1 MKDKTK
7 RSLLIAAGALL
18 CVALVFAVGSRLGG
32 LPQTDDPAQ
41 EDGAQDSGAPVVD
54 IDTSKQDNTSSVN
67 VNTDKS
73 GNAYVKVR
81 PGAGADSS
89 GTEQTIQADPVKP
102 EAPEPP
108 AATKDGHTDED
119 IPKSERNAEV
129 PPTYAP
135 EQTTVT
141 PPSEPKGGTFND
153 QGQMYVPGFGYIDGG
168 GESTITVNEDMYEN
182 GNKVGIMD

>member
-18 CVALVFAVGSRLGG
+18 CVALVFAIGSRLGG
-32 LPQTDDPAQ
+32 LPQTNDPAQ
-41 EDGAQDSGAPVVD
+41 EDGAQNSGAPVVD

-67 VNTDKS
+67 ANTDKS
-73 GNAYVKVR
+73 GNADVKAR

-108 AATKDGHTDED
+108 AATEDGHADEN

-141 PPSEPKGGTFND
+141 SPSEPKSGTFND

-168 GESTITVNEDMYEN
+168 GESVGIPADDIYEN
-182 GNKVGIMD
+182 GNKIGIMD

>member
-18 CVALVFAVGSRLGG
+18 CVALVFAIGSRLSG
-32 LPQTDDPAQ
+32 LPHTTAPIQ
-41 EDGAQDSGAPVVD
+41 ENGAQDSTDPVVD
-54 IDTSKQDNTSSVN
+54 IETPTHDDTTVN
-67 VNTDKS
+67 VNLDTSGNTES
-73 GNAYVKVR
+73 GNAK

-108 AATKDGHTDED
+108 EAIKDEHTDD
-119 IPKSERNAEV
+119 DVPKSERNTET
-129 PPTYAP
+129 PPSYAP

-141 PPSEPKGGTFND
+141 PPPEPKGGTFND

-168 GESTITVNEDMYEN
+168 GESVGTVNEDMYEN